1 MTARLPQGGRID
13 RERPLA
19 FMFNGERYQG
29 YAGDTLASALLA
41 NDVHLVS
48 RSIKLH
54 RPRGIVGRGPEEPNA
69 LLQVGR
75 GAAALPNTRATQL
88 PLRDGLEAR
97 SVNGRPS
104 VNTDA
109 MAVFD
114 LAGKLM
120 PAGFYYKT
128 FMAPRGWWERYER
141 VIRPAAGTGM
151 VPDSPDPDRYEK
163 VETHCDVL
171 VAGAGAAGLAAALAA
186 ARAGAR
192 VIIADEQAEAGGGL
206 LASRARIDG
215 QSAADWAGAMRG
227 ALEQLPEVRVLP
239 ATTVFGHYDHRFIG
253 LVERVQEQRPEAPVR
268 ERFWRVRT
276 RELVIAAGAIER
288 PIAFPDND
296 RPGIMTAS
304 AVREYLER
312 YAVRCGRRAVV
323 FTNNDSAYATAHAL
337 LAADAAVTV
346 VDARRTPGAAAEQA
360 EAAGARVLPGSVIS
374 ATAGRRR
381 VRRVSVRAAEGG
393 TQDIDCDL
401 VAVSGGWNPSVHL
414 HSHARGELRWVP
426 GLASFVPAE
435 DLPHSRAVGACR
447 GTFDLAAAI
456 AEGFAAGAEAAR
468 AAGRGDGDAPAAP
481 TVTDA
486 EPGPEG
492 LEVLWRVPGKGP
504 AFVDLQNDVKASDLE
519 LALREGYRSIEHVK
533 RYSVLGFGTDQGK
546 LGNLVGMGI
555 VAEALGK
562 APEAVGTTT
571 YRPAWTPVTFGA
583 LVGPETGE
591 LFQPI
596 RRTPM
601 HEWHEAEGAVF
612 EDVGQWKRARYYPR
626 EGEDMD
632 AAVARECLATHQG
645 VGVLD
650 YSTLGKIDIQGPDAV
665 TLLERV
671 YTNNWRKLAVGR
683 CRYGLMLDE
692 NGMVLDD
699 GVTARLGEQHYLMYT
714 STGGAAR
721 VLAWLERWLQTEWPE
736 LEVYLTSVTDA
747 WATVSLAGPHS
758 RDLLWDLGTDI
769 PLEAEAFP
777 FMSVRT
783 GSVAGMPARVQRV
796 SFSGELTFEVS
807 VPANFGLD
815 LWTRVMEAGERYGAT
830 PYGTETMHVLRAE
843 KGFIIVGQDTDG
855 SISPIDL
862 GMDGL
867 VSRKKDCLGKRSLQR
882 PELQRADRPQWVGL
896 TPEDPERVIPEGAQL
911 VADPDA
917 TPPVPMHGWVTSSY
931 YAARIGRSIALG
943 FVNGGRERYGERL
956 FAWDLDAGV
965 IPLTVTRPLFFDAEG
980 ERQNV

>member
-1 MTARLPQGGRID
+1 MKARLPAGGRID
-13 RERPLA
+13 RDRPLA
-19 FMFNGERYQG
+19 FTFNGERLQG
-29 YAGDTLASALLA
+29 FAGDTLASALLA

-75 GAAALPNTRATQL
+75 GASALPNMRATEL
-88 PLRDGLEAR
+88 PLTDGLEVR

-104 VNTDA
+104 VNTDL
-109 MAVFD
+109 MAAFD
-114 LAGKLM
+114 VAGKLM

-141 VIRPAAGTGM
+141 IIRPAAGTGL
-151 VPDSPDPDRYEK
+151 VPDGWDPDRYEK
-163 VETHCDVL
+163 VEAHCDVL

-192 VIIADEQAEAGGGL
+192 VILADEQGEPGGGL

-215 QSAADWAGAMRG
+215 RPAAEWGAAVR
-227 ALEQLPEVRVLP
+227 AELEALPEVRVLP
-239 ATTVFGHYDHRFIG
+239 STTVFGHYDHRFVG
-253 LVERVQEQRPEAPVR
+253 LLERVHEQRPDAPVR

-288 PIAFPDND
+288 PIAFPHND

-304 AVREYLER
+304 AVREYVER
-312 YAVRCGRRAVV
+312 YAVRPGREAVV
-323 FTNNDSAYATAHAL
+323 LTNNDSAYATARSL
-337 LAADAAVTV
+337 LDAGARVTV
-346 VDARRTPGAAAEQA
+346 VDVRRDPGAAAE
-360 EAAGARVLPGSVIS
+360 AARGEGARIVPGSVVAGS
-374 ATAGRRR
+374 RGRRR
-381 VRRVSVRAAEGG
+381 VRQVAVRGPDGREQAL
-393 TQDIDCDL
+393 DCDL
-401 VAVSGGWNPSVHL
+401 VAVSGGWNPAVHL
-414 HSHARGELRWVP
+414 HSHARGELRWAP
-426 GLASFVPAE
+426 ALASFVPAD
-435 DLPHSRAVGACR
+435 DLPYARSAGACR

-456 AEGFAAGAEAAR
+456 GEGLAAGAGAAK
-468 AAGRGDGDAPAAP
+468 AAGAGDGSTPAAP
-481 TVTDA
+481 AVTAA
-486 EPGPEG
+486 EPGPG
-492 LEVLWRVPGKGP
+492 ALEVLWRVHGKGP

-555 VAEALGK
+555 VAEALQQP
-562 APEAVGTTT
+562 PEAVGTTT

-626 EGEDMD
+626 SGEDMD
-632 AAVARECLATHQG
+632 AAVARECLATHRG

-736 LEVYLTSVTDA
+736 LEVYLTSVTDH

-758 RDLLWDLGTDI
+758 RELLRDLDTDI
-769 PLEAEAFP
+769 PLDAEAFP
-777 FMSVRT
+777 FMSLRT

-807 VPANFGLD
+807 VPSDYGRGL
-815 LWTRVMEAGERYGAT
+815 WERVMAAGEAYGAM

-855 SISPIDL
+855 SISPLDL
-862 GMDGL
+862 GMGGL
-867 VSRKKDCLGKRSLQR
+867 ISGRKDCLGKRSLQR

-896 TPEDPERVIPEGAQL
+896 APEDPQRVVPEGAQL
-911 VADPDA
+911 VAAPDA
-917 TPPVPMHGWVTSSY
+917 QPPVPMHGWITSSY
-931 YAARIGRSIALG
+931 HAARLGRSIALG
-943 FVNGGRERYGERL
+943 FVNGGRERHGERL
-956 FAWDLDAGV
+956 YAWDVDAGA
-965 IPLTVTRPLFFDAEG
+965 IPLTVTSPVFFDPEG
-980 ERQNV
+980 ARQNV